1 MSNIL
6 LQHNPPESGS
16 EIRALAFAT
25 MGLCGLMASPAL
37 IQAPKLESRIMRYEL
52 SDYESGRAMGWI
64 LTGKIF
70 HRTVNFDA
78 RTGTL
83 WPQRTKR
90 L

>member
-1 MSNIL
+1 
-6 LQHNPPESGS
+6 
-16 EIRALAFAT
+16 
-25 MGLCGLMASPAL
+25 
-37 IQAPKLESRIMRYEL
+37 MRYEL
-52 SDYESGRAMGWI
+52 ADYESGRAMGWI